1 MKQLVIVCQSAGFLM
16 ADIANEALRHYDHV
30 VLLTSGCN
38 GIERPLAADIK
49 IDSIARYDRS
59 STGKRVLSWLK
70 ATIQVFHKLLW
81 HYRNYD
87 VYYFS
92 NPPTSYFCSCLL
104 YNKFRIAIWDLYP
117 DGLMTINISDRS
129 LVSRIWAWFN
139 RKAFNKAECVVTL
152 AQSMKQQIS
161 KYCPIEHIII
171 APLWSGS
178 SQFMPLDKS
187 KNPFVQEN
195 GIEGKFTVLYSGNI
209 GWSHDVDVL
218 VEVANIL
225 KNINDI
231 VFLIIGEGKKKDAIA
246 QMVDEYGLTNVK
258 ILPFQP
264 VEKLP
269 YSLAS
274 ADLGVVTL
282 DEKVARVAIP
292 SKTFNLMAVGAPIL
306 AIANEDT
313 EMYNLLSLYDNGC
326 CIPKQEIGKIASF
339 ICQLKDDRELAIK
352 YKNNSLKAMENHTY
366 KNAEI
371 YFK

>member
-1 MKQLVIVCQSAGFLM
+1 MKGLVIVCQTSGFLM
-16 ADIANEALRHYDHV
+16 TDIANEAMIHYDKV

-38 GIERPLAADIK
+38 SMERTLNAKVKIVHIEQ
-49 IDSIARYDRS
+49 YDRS
-59 STGKRVLSWLK
+59 STRKRILSWIK
-70 ATIQVFHKLLW
+70 ATLQVYHKLLW

-92 NPPTSYFCSCLL
+92 NPPTSYFCSCFLK
-104 YNKFRIAIWDLYP
+104 NKFRVAIWDLYP
-117 DGLMTINISDRS
+117 DGLMTINISDKS
-129 LVSRIWAWFN
+129 LVSRIWAKFN
-139 RKAFNKAECVVTL
+139 RKAFNKAEHIVTI
-152 AQSMKQQIS
+152 AESMKQQMT
-161 KYCPIEHIII
+161 KYCPPEHISI

-178 SQFMPLDKS
+178 SQFKPVDK
-187 KNPFVQEN
+187 KENPFVKNN

-218 VEVANIL
+218 IEVANL
-225 KNINDI
+225 LRNRTDI
-231 VFLIIGEGKKKDAIA
+231 VFLIIGDGKKKDTILK
-246 QMVDEYGLTNVK
+246 MVEYYGLTNVI

-264 VEKLP
+264 VEMLP

-306 AIANEDT
+306 AIANEET
-313 EMYNLLSLYDNGC
+313 EMYKLLSKYGNGC
-326 CIPKQEIGKIASF
+326 CIPKNEIESIASF
-339 ICQLKDDRELAIK
+339 ICRLKDNPELRQQ
-352 YKNNSLKAMENHTY
+352 YRDNSLKAMRNHTY